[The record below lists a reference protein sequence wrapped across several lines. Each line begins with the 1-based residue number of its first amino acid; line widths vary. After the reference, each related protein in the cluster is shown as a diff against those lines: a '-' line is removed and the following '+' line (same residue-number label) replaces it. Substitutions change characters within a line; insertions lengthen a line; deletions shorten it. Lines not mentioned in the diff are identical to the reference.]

1 MVSARLMVRSATI
14 NVMTMA
20 AEKAGRAMI
29 RDFNELEHLQVSKKS
44 LGNFVSTADHRS
56 ERILVQEL
64 QKARPSYGFLLEES
78 GTIESS
84 NSEYRWIIDPLDG
97 TTNFLHGIPHFAISI
112 GLQRGDDIVAG
123 VIYNPATDEMYWTER
138 GQGSFL
144 NQRRLRV
151 SGRKYLEEAVI
162 AVGGPY
168 GAQGDVDKYLQR
180 IKKVIPQTAG
190 IRRLGAAA
198 LDLAFVASGR
208 FDAYFET
215 DFYPWD
221 VAAGILMVKEAG
233 GYVNAFDGKSDPLVS
248 GNVLATNEHLSLPLQ
263 ECLKETIA

>member
-1 MVSARLMVRSATI
+1 MSSARLMVRSPTI

-29 RDFNELEHLQVSKKS
+29 RDFNEIEHLQVSKKS
-44 LGNFVSTADHRS
+44 LGDFVSTADHRS
-56 ERILVQEL
+56 EKILVAEL
-64 QKARPSYGFLLEES
+64 RKARPSYSFLLQES
-78 GTIESS
+78 GTIEGSD
-84 NSEYRWIIDPLDG
+84 SEYRGIIDPIDG

-138 GQGSFL
+138 GHGSFL

-151 SGRKYLEEAVI
+151 SGRKNLDEVVV

-168 GAQGDVDKYLQR
+168 GAQGDVAQYLQTLSK
-180 IKKVIPQTAG
+180 IIPQTAG
-190 IRRLGAAA
+190 IRRMGATA
-198 LDLAFVASGR
+198 LDFAFVAAGR
-208 FDAYFET
+208 FDACFAT

-233 GYVNAFDGKSDPLVS
+233 GYVNTLDGTSDALVS
-248 GNVLATNEHLSLPLQ
+248 ASVLATNEHLCLPLQ
-263 ECLKETIA
+263 KMLTD